1 MFPVEEPIMEE
12 EEISWAVCRLRLNR
26 SGDPLGM
33 KAENL
38 RKWLISATRD
48 NTPDATKWKKAVVI
62 VQE

>member
-1 MFPVEEPIMEE
+1 MEE

-48 NTPDATKWKKAVVI
+48 NTPDATNWKKAVVI